1 MPRSSRRWI
10 LPKRS
15 GLIARRLSATSARSA
30 PMFVSS
36 KPPPKPARACKNGS
50 TTWPASGQRVRP
62 DCRRCTVTATKAAR
76 PSPDGT
82 ADVEVYLAK
91 VPEPA
96 RTTLEKL
103 RATIRAAAP
112 KDTSEEI
119 NYGMPAFRY
128 KGGLVG
134 YAAFK
139 HHCSFFPMSA
149 SLLDEFADE
158 LKGYR
163 TSKGTLQFP
172 QDKPLPAALVKK
184 MVKARVLQNEAKNA
198 RRK

>member
-1 MPRSSRRWI
+1 M
-10 LPKRS
+10 
-15 GLIARRLSATSARSA
+15 
-30 PMFVSS
+30 
-36 KPPPKPARACKNGS
+36 
-50 TTWPASGQRVRP
+50 
-62 DCRRCTVTATKAAR
+62 TAMKAAR
-76 PSPDGT
+76 PSGDGK
-82 ADVEVYLAK
+82 AEVEVYLAK

-112 KDTSEEI
+112 EEASEEI

-139 HHCSFFPMSA
+139 QHCSFFPMSA
-149 SLLDEFADE
+149 SLLDDFADE

-163 TSKGTLQFP
+163 TSKGTLQFAM
-172 QDKPLPAALVKK
+172 DKPLPAALVKR
-184 MVKARVLQNEAKNA
+184 MVKARVQQNEAKAA
-198 RRK
+198 RK